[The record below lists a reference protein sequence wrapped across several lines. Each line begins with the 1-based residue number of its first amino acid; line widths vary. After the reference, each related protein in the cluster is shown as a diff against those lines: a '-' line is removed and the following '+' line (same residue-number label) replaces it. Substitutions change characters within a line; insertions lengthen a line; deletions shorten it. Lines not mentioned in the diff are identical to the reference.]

1 MKEELTNI
9 TEMLDSLHTDL
20 RKLSDYIKEI
30 KPKQKQKG
38 AKTWLQRKLSGIK
51 KTI

>member
-30 KPKQKQKG
+30 KPKQKG

-51 KTI
+51 KTT